1 MSNNS
6 KRISIARAIMYK
18 ELAKRNAE
26 RELECKRRGLWA
38 LWQQQTRYKTLWH
51 FLRASNDRLILLCDE
66 CAFSL
71 FNRIKECGIKMSYF
85 ERCFTKNPCNANKE
99 QAKHYF
105 NLYNKTMQI
114 YNAIITTRN
123 NLEEAIHNE
132 NQN

>member
-1 MSNNS
+1 MNNN
-6 KRISIARAIMYK
+6 KRIAIARAIMYK

-66 CAFSL
+66 CAVILLDRCAEYMNETIRFE
-71 FNRIKECGIKMSYF
+71 ECY
-85 ERCFTKNPCNANKE
+85 TKNPCRENLENGK
-99 QAKHYF
+99 QYF
-105 NLYNKTMQI
+105 YLYNKTMQI
-114 YNAIITTRN
+114 YNAIISTRN
-123 NLEEAIHNE
+123 NLEEAINNE

>member
-1 MSNNS
+1 MINNS

-18 ELAKRNAE
+18 ELTKRNAE
-26 RELECKRRGLWA
+26 RELECKRRGLWT

-71 FNRIKECGIKMSYF
+71 FDRVKEYWNKMAHF
-85 ERCFTKNPCNANKE
+85 ERCFTKNPCNENKN
-99 QAKHYF
+99 QGKHYF

-114 YNAIITTRN
+114 YNAITKIRD
-123 NLEEAIHNE
+123 NLEEAINNE